1 MIIQRLLTPEGEFQV
16 STDTPAHAECVARAN
31 ARDCRFERTMETMM
45 LDRLRR
51 IHHPYLRPALGRCA
65 RVRANIK
72 AKYATTH
79 P

>member
-1 MIIQRLLTPEGEFQV
+1 
-16 STDTPAHAECVARAN
+16 
-31 ARDCRFERTMETMM
+31 METMM